1 MQAHISL
8 PIAARRWETLID
20 NKEITENIFKLDK
33 RIRYIAIL
41 NHQYDLLESRM
52 RGGVS
57 SLTPAQTDRDF
68 MTITTPLI
76 VDAAEKLRPFCG
88 PIRRV
93 TLRYD
98 KIALIFYRTTAHLV
112 VLSLDPEVEQPLL
125 DEIGNSVRKL
135 ELADDSPDEESQ

>member
-1 MQAHISL
+1 
-8 PIAARRWETLID
+8 LID
-20 NKEITENIFKLDK
+20 NKEITESIFKLDK

-68 MTITTPLI
+68 MTIATPLI
-76 VDAAEKLRPFCG
+76 VDAAERLRPFCG
-88 PIRRV
+88 SIRRV

-98 KIALIFYRTTAHLV
+98 KAALVFYRTAAHLV
-112 VLSLDPEVEQPLL
+112 VLSLEPGVEQALL
-125 DEIGNSVRKL
+125 DEIGSSVRKL
-135 ELADDSPDEESQ
+135 ELASANNSEKEPQ

>member
-1 MQAHISL
+1 MQ
-8 PIAARRWETLID
+8 IARRRWETLID

-41 NHQYDLLESRM
+41 NHQFDLLESKM

-68 MTITTPLI
+68 MTIATPLI

-88 PIRRV
+88 SIRRV
-93 TLRYD
+93 TVRYD
-98 KIALIFYRTTAHLV
+98 KVTLVFYRTAAHLV
-112 VLSLDPEVEQPLL
+112 VLSLDPEVEQALL
-125 DEIGNSVRKL
+125 DEIGASVRKL
-135 ELADDSPDEESQ
+135 ELASDNSLEEESL

>member
-1 MQAHISL
+1 MQ
-8 PIAARRWETLID
+8 IARRRWETLID

-41 NHQYDLLESRM
+41 NHQFDLLESKM

-68 MTITTPLI
+68 MTIATPLI

-88 PIRRV
+88 SIRRV
-93 TLRYD
+93 TVRYD
-98 KIALIFYRTTAHLV
+98 KVALVFYRTAAHLV
-112 VLSLDPEVEQPLL
+112 VLSLDPEVEQALL
-125 DEIGNSVRKL
+125 DEIGASVRKL
-135 ELADDSPDEESQ
+135 ELASDNSLEEESL